1 MCDESAIALLLD
13 TEKQGFLLEKGRY
26 YIIGHSSASRKSRNY
41 IHLPDESLD
50 AKHCLLEVRSY
61 EEIFIVDLKSATGV
75 HANGRQLQPLIKERV
90 KLNEE
95 FGLGDHLKVQ
105 IELIERAAICSL
117 GTVIDY
123 DDQQQVQNNFSGN
136 HSSFTLP
143 EAHFYQS
150 NIDNSMLNPILI
162 NDDGEEDC
170 CYVPETQAIS
180 EDSDFDVAE
189 FIDISELKVDHC
201 NVSTQEF
208 HDENKMEVSS
218 PLVKGKPI
226 PKDLTMLFEGAKTQK
241 TQVPIV
247 DTSVKP
253 LTEDTFVRGNTS
265 RPGGS
270 SIDSCRELLARTVKR
285 LRERLEVPKVQ
296 NNGEG
301 ENDQENGLVN
311 LMNEGFG
318 EPLPH
323 IRDSS
328 PRAKRFKTSC
338 EPIDSNLLIP
348 GSIQNSNASNSSIKL
363 EKSASPRQSAKKAAN
378 ESVASV
384 TNTAIQEEEPTRR
397 LTRARA
403 RECEEA
409 TRRLTRA
416 RARACGLRHSGLA
429 DLGRGSGK
437 SVKSNSTTKF
447 SSKRLSL

>member
-117 GTVIDY
+117 GT
-123 DDQQQVQNNFSGN
+123 
-136 HSSFTLP
+136 
-143 EAHFYQS
+143 
-150 NIDNSMLNPILI
+150 
-162 NDDGEEDC
+162 
-170 CYVPETQAIS
+170 
-180 EDSDFDVAE
+180 
-189 FIDISELKVDHC
+189 
-201 NVSTQEF
+201 
-208 HDENKMEVSS
+208 
-218 PLVKGKPI
+218 
-226 PKDLTMLFEGAKTQK
+226 
-241 TQVPIV
+241 
-247 DTSVKP
+247 
-253 LTEDTFVRGNTS
+253 
-265 RPGGS
+265 
-270 SIDSCRELLARTVKR
+270 
-285 LRERLEVPKVQ
+285 
-296 NNGEG
+296 
-301 ENDQENGLVN
+301 
-311 LMNEGFG
+311 
-318 EPLPH
+318 
-323 IRDSS
+323 
-328 PRAKRFKTSC
+328 
-338 EPIDSNLLIP
+338 
-348 GSIQNSNASNSSIKL
+348 
-363 EKSASPRQSAKKAAN
+363 KAAN
-378 ESVASV
+378 ESVTSV

-416 RARACGLRHSGLA
+416 RARARGLRHSGLA
-429 DLGRGSGK
+429 DLGRRSGK